1 VRHIVLLRHGATEHN
16 AAGRFLSH
24 DDPPLSDAGRAAC
37 RSVAKG
43 LASISLARVFVSPRR
58 RTLETRE
65 LVAPATPYEICDELR
80 EVDFGSWEGKTLEW
94 LEQNDALRLAARRRD
109 PVRFRPP
116 EGESFED
123 AAPRLRAIAERIQ
136 SGSNVLIIGHRGSL
150 GVLERILRG
159 LALDAK
165 DVTPMEP
172 SEFRIVPG

>member
-1 VRHIVLLRHGATEHN
+1 MREIVLLRHGATEHN
-16 AAGRFLSH
+16 AAGRFLSN

-37 RSVAKG
+37 RSVAEA
-43 LASISLARVFVSPRR
+43 LASISPARVFVSPRR

-65 LVAPATPYEICDELR
+65 LVAPVTPYEICDELR
-80 EVDFGSWEGKTLEW
+80 EVDFGAWEGKTLEW
-94 LEQNDALRLAARRRD
+94 LEQNDAERLAARRRD

-116 EGESFED
+116 GGESFED
-123 AAPRLRAIAERIQ
+123 AAPRLRAVAERLN
-136 SGSNVLIIGHRGSL
+136 GDGNVLVIGHRGSL

-172 SEFRIVPG
+172 SEFRIVRA

>member
-1 VRHIVLLRHGATEHN
+1 MRQIVLLRHGATEHN
-16 AAGRFLSH
+16 AAGRFLSS

-37 RSVAKG
+37 RSVAEA
-43 LASISLARVFVSPRR
+43 LRRISVARVFVSPMRR
-58 RTLETRE
+58 ALQTRDI
-65 LVAPATPYEICDELR
+65 VAPATPYEICDALR

-94 LEQNDALRLAARRRD
+94 LEHNDAERLAARRRD

-116 EGESFED
+116 GGESFED
-123 AAPRLRAIAERIQ
+123 AVPRLRAVAERIPD
-136 SGSNVLIIGHRGSL
+136 GSNVLVIGHRGSL

-172 SEFRIVPG
+172 AELRIVGG

>member
-1 VRHIVLLRHGATEHN
+1 
-16 AAGRFLSH
+16 LSN

-37 RSVAKG
+37 RYVAEV
-43 LASISLARVFVSPRR
+43 LASMSLARVFVSPRR
-58 RTLETRE
+58 RTLETRK

-80 EVDFGSWEGKTLEW
+80 EVDFGTWEGKTLEW
-94 LEQNDALRLAARRRD
+94 LEQNDAQRLAERRRD

-116 EGESFED
+116 GGESFED
-123 AAPRLRAIAERIQ
+123 AAPRLRAVAAKLSVED
-136 SGSNVLIIGHRGSL
+136 NVLVIGHRGSL

-172 SEFRIVPG
+172 SEFRIVRG